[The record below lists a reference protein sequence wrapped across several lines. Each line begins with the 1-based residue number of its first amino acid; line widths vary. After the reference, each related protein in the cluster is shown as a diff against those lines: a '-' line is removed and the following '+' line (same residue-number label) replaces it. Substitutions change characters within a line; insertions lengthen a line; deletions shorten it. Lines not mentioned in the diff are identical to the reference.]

1 MLKYEMKQLAQ
12 KSGLNSQ
19 YEDELSQE
27 AKIILVSKT
36 KMENWRKDQE
46 DLGLAMEN
54 QSKRVEDTLIDEK
67 MRYYN
72 KVNAM
77 EKVK

>member
-1 MLKYEMKQLAQ
+1 
-12 KSGLNSQ
+12 
-19 YEDELSQE
+19 
-27 AKIILVSKT
+27 
-36 KMENWRKDQE
+36 MENWRKDQE